1 MITTTN
7 NHGETV
13 ELTFISMND
22 DGMYR
27 FYGADHTFYFLEK
40 GDFVDSE
47 EEKMEESR
55 NLTFTVEINGIRKKV
70 SLFLTVCT
78 RSALCRLDSNTTIK
92 DFNKQLVYSS
102 IKAKV
107 HTKPE
112 ARLFAVAV
120 LDKLN
125 EITKE
130 NPFLASFYT

>member
-78 RSALCRLDSNTTIK
+78 RSALCQLDSNTTIK
-92 DFNKQLVYSS
+92 NFNSQLFYNS

-107 HTKPE
+107 HTKAE
-112 ARLFAVAV
+112 AKLFALAV
-120 LDKLN
+120 LDKLS
-125 EITKE
+125 EITSA
-130 NPFLASFYT
+130 NPLLAQFYT